1 MMYKALLNILVLTV
15 LALPAFSTEPP
26 PRDDVER
33 KVDSLF
39 IMASSGEIKYR
50 DLVEPAKDSLVAM
63 GAAAVPRM
71 VGKIDI
77 KIAREARAVR
87 NILIEIGSPAVSQLM
102 TRLSDEDNTIISSTC
117 YILGKIGDESAV
129 EAIAG
134 VSDYD
139 DWRIRSSA
147 VAALGDI
154 GSESGYETIFAALD
168 DDDGHVRKSA
178 VVAVGKMLNDNSIAR
193 LVGMLGDEFYGARMC
208 ASEALVKFGEKSFE
222 ILADSMASDNELL
235 GNLGCTTLGLIG
247 GDSAAAILA
256 GQFSSK
262 SPLRRALAVEGILN
276 SNSSTACGAVE
287 LHAKNEADP
296 LVIYYIKKVLEKH
309 AER

>member
-1 MMYKALLNILVLTV
+1 MMSKTLLNIFVLIV

-26 PRDDVER
+26 PRDDIER

-50 DLVEPAKDSLVAM
+50 DLVQPAKDSLVAM
-63 GAAAVPRM
+63 GAEAVPRL
-71 VGKIDI
+71 VGKIGT
-77 KIAREARAVR
+77 KVARESHAVR
-87 NILIEIGSPAVSQLM
+87 EILIKIGSPAVPKLIV
-102 TRLSDEDNTIISSTC
+102 RLSDEDNEIISLTC
-117 YILGKIGDESAV
+117 YTLGKIGDSSAV

-178 VVAVGKMLNDNSIAR
+178 VVAVGKMSNDSSIAR
-193 LVGMLGDEFYGARMC
+193 LVGMLADEFYGARMC

-222 ILADSMASDNELL
+222 VLADSMASDIELL
-235 GNLGCTTLGLIG
+235 GNLGCTTLGNIG

-276 SNSSTACGAVE
+276 CNSSTACGAVE
-287 LHAKNEADP
+287 LHANHENDP
-296 LVIYYIKKVLEKH
+296 LVVYYIKKVLEKY